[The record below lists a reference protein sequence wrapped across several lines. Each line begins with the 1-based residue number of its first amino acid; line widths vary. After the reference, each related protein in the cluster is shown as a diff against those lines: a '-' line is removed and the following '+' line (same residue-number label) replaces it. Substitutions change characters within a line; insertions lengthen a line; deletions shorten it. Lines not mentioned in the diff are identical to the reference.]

1 MDAQLRL
8 LATADAKAEAPTRP
22 ARAHPWQLSST
33 TREIGRRG
41 IAQAREALAAARRT
55 TTGGSDRERPSGR
68 GREAA

>member
-8 LATADAKAEAPTRP
+8 LATADARAATPTRP
-22 ARAHPWQLSST
+22 GRARPWQLSST

-41 IAQAREALAAARRT
+41 IAQAREALAAARRANPA
-55 TTGGSDRERPSGR
+55 GGTRGRPSGH